1 MSIQTHP
8 LTLSDRRFPAPTATR
23 RQLLPGSLAILATG
37 LVLYWIVW
45 KALVATGDPLYLP
58 ALFVVGAATTP
69 AAFAVYVSRLAGPVR
84 VSTRAVALY
93 ALWGG
98 VVGTVV
104 AGVLETGTARVLGG
118 VPTPFVGLF
127 EESAKLLLPL
137 AVVPFVRYLRHRE
150 SDGLLIGVAIGV
162 GFAVLE
168 TMGYAFVTLLQ
179 SQGNLAA
186 MDHLLIERGILA
198 PAGHAAWTGLAVA
211 ALWRFGLQRT
221 VRSFLGS
228 VGTFA
233 LVVALHAT
241 WDAVSAWWWYAGLA
255 AISLGLLHV
264 RLWRAHR

>member
-1 MSIQTHP
+1 MSIQTFTPH
-8 LTLSDRRFPAPTATR
+8 RRP
-23 RQLLPGSLAILATG
+23 QILGVLATG

-69 AAFAVYVSRLAGPVR
+69 LAFAVYVSRLAGPVR
-84 VSTRAVALY
+84 VSARAVALY

-179 SQGNLAA
+179 SHGNLAA

-221 VRSFLGS
+221 VRSFLGFA
-228 VGTFA
+228 GTFA

-241 WDAVSAWWWYAGLA
+241 WDAVHAWWWYAGLA
-255 AISLGLLHV
+255 AISLGLLHL

>member
-1 MSIQTHP
+1 MSIDTLRGPRTHNV
-8 LTLSDRRFPAPTATR
+8 
-23 RQLLPGSLAILATG
+23 LPVLPVLATG
-37 LVLYWIVW
+37 IVLYWIVW
-45 KALVATGDPLYLP
+45 RALVATGDPLYLP

-69 AAFAVYVSRLAGPVR
+69 AAFAVYVSRLVGPVR
-84 VSTRAVALY
+84 LSARAVGLY

-137 AVVPFVRYLRHRE
+137 AVVPFARYLGHRE
-150 SDGLLIGVAIGV
+150 RDGLLIGVAIGV

-168 TMGYAFVTLLQ
+168 TMGYAFVTLVQ

-186 MDHLLIERGILA
+186 MDHLLLVRGVLA

-211 ALWRFGLQRT
+211 ALWRFGLRRT
-221 VRSFLGS
+221 VRSFLGF

-233 LVVALHAT
+233 LVVALHAG
-241 WDAVSAWWWYAGLA
+241 WDAVAAWWWYAGLA
-255 AISLGLLHV
+255 AISLGLLHA
-264 RLWRAHR
+264 RLWRARGAR